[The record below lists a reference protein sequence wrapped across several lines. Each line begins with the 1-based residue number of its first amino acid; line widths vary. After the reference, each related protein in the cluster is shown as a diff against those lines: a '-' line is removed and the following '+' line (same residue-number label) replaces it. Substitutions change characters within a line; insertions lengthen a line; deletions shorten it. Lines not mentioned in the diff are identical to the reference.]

1 VSRNRGNTGPR
12 KATDPLLPHEEVFA
26 QAYADGMSSTQASE
40 KAGLRDK
47 YEGSRLLRRPVVMR
61 RIFELQRPY
70 VVSWK
75 HLLGKAQQVLDVHLS
90 EPDGYAKELL
100 LELKRQGK
108 LTEKQVRA
116 FLEVISVKPA
126 DRNTSARLVIEAMS
140 KINPKSLTD
149 AAAQEDEAMSRDR
162 AIAEMLGEDR
172 TEPVADAVAPV
183 EAEAIEPETPGESDA
198 YDRAIIDEIT
208 H

>member
-1 VSRNRGNTGPR
+1 MSRR
-12 KATDPLLPHEEVFA
+12 KQNGELLPKEEAFA
-26 QAYADGMSSTQASE
+26 QAYAAGDASTVASE

-47 YEGSRLLRRPVVMR
+47 YEGRRLLTRPPVIR
-61 RIFELQRPY
+61 RILELQRPY
-70 VVSWK
+70 AVSWK
-75 HLLGKAQQVLDVHLS
+75 QLLGKAQQVLDVHLS

-100 LELKRQGK
+100 LELKRQGR
-108 LTEKQVRA
+108 LTDKQVEA
-116 FLEVISVKPA
+116 FIECLSVKPA

-172 TEPVADAVAPV
+172 TEPVADAAAPV
-183 EAEAIEPETPGESDA
+183 DAETVTPETPGEADA